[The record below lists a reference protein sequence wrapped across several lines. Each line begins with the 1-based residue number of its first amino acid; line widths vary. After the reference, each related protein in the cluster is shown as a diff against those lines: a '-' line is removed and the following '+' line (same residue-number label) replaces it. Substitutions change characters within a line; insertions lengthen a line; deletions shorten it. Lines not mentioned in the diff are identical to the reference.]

1 VDHRITPSPLGVAS
15 LLKSLAA
22 SFGDLPALLWQLDI
36 RKNELTF
43 FNESSAVLG
52 ERIPLI
58 LKNPALAREA
68 LLAED
73 RDRFFRCFEKIRAA
87 QAGAAVVRV
96 RESDGLV
103 RWILLMGRPE
113 PGVTSRCIGLIA
125 ELSGLADLVL
135 GPAWDAGVNE
145 KIELFDNPV
154 LLFDF
159 RHKRVVNANNAARA
173 FLGDRLA
180 DRAGLP
186 FEDLLS
192 TEVATTS
199 SDIFEGLIFAN
210 QWSGTLLV
218 TDGRAQARECAAR
231 VRSFSHHDEHL
242 LWVSLVPTLADDQQV
257 NEDDPFEHA
266 VPAAIAAAFEA
277 AASIKAL
284 LDAFLDHQP
293 AGVRVDGVLRSR
305 IFGSENRVV
314 VTGAGAPFLSMP
326 SPETFPYEGSIAENI
341 ARFGLDHLI
350 VEDTSRSIKPIDWV
364 LFIPKGIK
372 SYFAKPFFERGVL
385 KNVFIACSTDVG
397 RFTERNVRGYT
408 PLLGSL
414 EQAFNRLEDRR

>member
-1 VDHRITPSPLGVAS
+1 MTPSLPGVAS

-22 SFGDLPALLWQLDI
+22 SFGDLPALLWQLDV

-58 LKNPALAREA
+58 LKNPVLAREV
-68 LLAED
+68 LLPDD
-73 RDRFFRCFEKIRAA
+73 RDRFFRCFEKIRTA
-87 QAGAAVVRV
+87 QAGAAIVRV

-103 RWILLMGRPE
+103 RWIVLMGRPE
-113 PGVTSRCIGLIA
+113 PGVTSRCVGLIA

-180 DRAGLP
+180 DRPGLT

-192 TEVATTS
+192 PDVATTS
-199 SDIFEGLIFAN
+199 SEIFEGLIFAN
-210 QWSGTLLV
+210 QWSGALVV
-218 TDGRAQARECAAR
+218 TDGHEQARECAAR

-242 LWVSLVPTLADDQQV
+242 LWVSLVPALLDDEQAS
-257 NEDDPFEHA
+257 EDDPSDLA
-266 VPAAIAAAFEA
+266 APAAITAAFESVG
-277 AASIKAL
+277 SIKAL
-284 LDAFLDHQP
+284 LGAFLEHQP
-293 AGVRVDGVLRSR
+293 AAIRADGALRSR
-305 IFGSENRVV
+305 IFGAENRVV
-314 VTGAGAPFLSMP
+314 VTGAGEPFLTMP
-326 SPETFPYEGSIAENI
+326 TPETFPYEGSIAENI

-364 LFIPKGIK
+364 LFIPKGIR

-385 KNVFIACSTDVG
+385 KNVFIVCSTDVG
-397 RFTERNVRGYT
+397 RFTERNVRCYT

-414 EQAFNRLEDRR
+414 EQAFNRLEERR